1 MFRVKICS
9 SSGGQLY

>member
-1 MFRVKICS
+1 MFRANTCS

>member
-1 MFRVKICS
+1 MSRAKTCS

>member
-1 MFRVKICS
+1 MFRATVFS